1 MEYQI
6 IQGGNIMYASK
17 IIEKAK
23 SFIGVMENPPNSNDV
38 VFNRNYY
45 GRIVKGSAYPWCAT
59 FIWDVFRLAGAP
71 TLFYNGQKTAYCP
84 TLEKWGRSEGLIV
97 GKDAGTAGDII
108 LYDFKGRGEA
118 THVGIIE
125 KNNFDGSY
133 TTIEGNT
140 GLNSDENGGA
150 VMRRVRKTSI
160 IRCIIR
166 PRYLQEPVSTPNTI
180 KEVQEYLNEKLKG
193 NLSVDGSFGPLTN
206 KGLIMYWQSVVG
218 SGLEVDGYFGP
229 KSQAAASMNN
239 LKKGDKGELV
249 RIMQMAL
256 ICSGYYLKP
265 YGADGSFGIASD
277 IVLKSFQSYN
287 RLSVD
292 GICGRKTWIALL
304 K

>member
-1 MEYQI
+1 
-6 IQGGNIMYASK
+6 MYASK
-17 IIEKAK
+17 IVEKAK
-23 SFIGVMENPPNSNDV
+23 SFIGVKENPPSSNDV

-45 GRIVKGSAYPWCAT
+45 GRIVRGSAYPWCVT
-59 FIWDVFRLAGAP
+59 FIWDVFRLAGAS

-84 TLEKWGRSEGLIV
+84 TLEGWGRSQGLVV
-97 GKDAGTAGDII
+97 GKNSGTDGDIV

-118 THVGIIE
+118 THAGIIE
-125 KNNFDGSY
+125 KNNLDGSY

-140 GLNSDENGGA
+140 GINSDENGGT
-150 VMRRVRKTSI
+150 VMRRVRNTSV

-166 PRYLQEPVSTPNTI
+166 PKYLQEPVNTTKTPNTI

-193 NLSVDGSFGPLTN
+193 NLSIDGSFGPLTN
-206 KGLIMYWQSVVG
+206 KALIMYWQSVVG
-218 SGLEVDGYFGP
+218 SGLSVDGSFGP

-239 LKKGDKGELV
+239 LKKGDKEELV

-256 ICSGYYLKP
+256 ICRGYSLKP
-265 YGADGSFGIASD
+265 YGADGSFGPASET
-277 IVLKSFQSYN
+277 VLKSFQRYN